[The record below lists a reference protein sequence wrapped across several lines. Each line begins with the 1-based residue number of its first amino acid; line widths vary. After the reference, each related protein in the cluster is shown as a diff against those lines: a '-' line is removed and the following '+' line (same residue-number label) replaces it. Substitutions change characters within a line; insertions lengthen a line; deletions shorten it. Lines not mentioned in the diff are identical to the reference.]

1 MCNIVHFTGRK
12 NMTKYAVSIS
22 ALLFV
27 AMDSIAHAHT
37 KSLAVA
43 KQCFSCHAV
52 DIQVGK
58 APAFKAIAEKYKGN
72 ANVEANLV
80 QKIKNGGVGHW
91 GFIPMP
97 AVEGKRPDVSEAE
110 AMELVAWILAQ
121 H

>member
-1 MCNIVHFTGRK
+1 
-12 NMTKYAVSIS
+12 MTKYAIPIS

-27 AMDSIAHAHT
+27 AMVCVAHADT
-37 KSLAVA
+37 KSLAVE
-43 KQCFSCHAV
+43 KQCFSCHTA

-58 APAFKAIAEKYKGN
+58 APPFRAIAEKYKGK

-91 GFIPMP
+91 GSIPMP
-97 AVEGKRPDVSEAE
+97 AIEGERPDVSDAE
-110 AMELVAWILAQ
+110 ARELVAWILAQ